1 MKPKIAITLELSVKE
16 GNRLNYL
23 NFAYAQAIEEA
34 GGIPLYFPPLPLP
47 EILEE
52 AVRLSDGLVLTG
64 GADIHPSYYGEKIS
78 APISLSPNQRTEFDL
93 QFFRAVLE
101 AGKPILA
108 ICHGMQ
114 IVNVALGGSLYQDLA
129 TQLPGSLAHR
139 HEEGQPPSRHP
150 VKVGP
155 ESRLAELLQ
164 GVLEFDV
171 TSTHHQAVKALG
183 KDLRISAQAPD
194 LVVEGIELPGH
205 PNVIG
210 VQWHP
215 EKDPDSEASR
225 RLFRAFVED
234 VRNWKEC

>member
-1 MKPKIAITLELSVKE
+1 MRPKVAITLELSVKE

-34 GGIPLYFPPLPLP
+34 GGVPLYFPPLPLP

-64 GADIHPSYYGEKIS
+64 GADIHPSYYGEEIS
-78 APISLSPNQRTEFDL
+78 APIGLSPNQRTEFDI
-93 QFFRAVLE
+93 QFFHAVLK

-114 IVNVALGGSLYQDLA
+114 IMNVAFGGSLYQDLA

-139 HEEGQPPSRHP
+139 HEEGQPPSRHR
-150 VKVGP
+150 VKVKPG
-155 ESRLAELLQ
+155 SRLAEILQ
-164 GVLEFDV
+164 GMQDFDV

-183 KDLRISAQAPD
+183 KNLKISAQALD
-194 LVVEGIELPGH
+194 GVVEGIEIPDN

-225 RLFRAFVED
+225 RLFKKFVEMTGY
-234 VRNWKEC
+234 

>member
-1 MKPKIAITLELSVKE
+1 MKPKITITLELSVKE

-64 GADIHPSYYGEKIS
+64 GADIHPSYYGEDIS
-78 APISLSPNQRTEFDL
+78 APIGLSPNQRTEFDL
-93 QFFRAVLE
+93 QFFHAVLE

-114 IVNVALGGSLYQDLA
+114 IVNVAFGGSLYQDLA

-139 HEEGQPPSRHP
+139 HGEGQPASRHR

-183 KDLRISAQAPD
+183 KNLRVSARSPD
-194 LVVEGIELPGH
+194 GVVEGIELLAN
-205 PNVIG
+205 PNIIG

-215 EKDPDSEASR
+215 EKDPGSEASR
-225 RLFRAFVED
+225 ILFKKFVEMSG
-234 VRNWKEC
+234 N